1 MTATRDTLR
10 LARLMSPRRF
20 RERPLRSALTAAGVA
35 AGVALLFSIS
45 LLNAEL
51 TDSVRQTGALLT
63 GAGLVQVSAASPGGL
78 PEASASQVAVDPRV
92 AAVAPMTLDRTTV
105 TARGHKTGTFVVGAT
120 PGIAAVAP
128 DIVRGVKISGAVL
141 GGGMVVSRGLASDLG
156 VKVGDHVGMATPE
169 GVADVRVGAVVSSP
183 LLSHV
188 NAGMAAFLPLADAQR
203 LFGRAARV
211 DQIM

>member
-63 GAGLVQVSAASPGGL
+63 G
-78 PEASASQVAVDPRV
+78 
-92 AAVAPMTLDRTTV
+92 
-105 TARGHKTGTFVVGAT
+105 
-120 PGIAAVAP
+120 
-128 DIVRGVKISGAVL
+128 
-141 GGGMVVSRGLASDLG
+141 
-156 VKVGDHVGMATPE
+156 
-169 GVADVRVGAVVSSP
+169 
-183 LLSHV
+183 
-188 NAGMAAFLPLADAQR
+188 
-203 LFGRAARV
+203 
-211 DQIM
+211 